1 VANIFK
7 KYWGRYNTAV
17 IVYVILIIIF
27 FGVSIAFPLFRSPRN
42 LSNILVQIAPLAI
55 LSIGQAIALIGGGV
69 DLTVGTVVSL
79 TTVLAAN
86 FMGQGPFGVLAT
98 IIFIFVVA
106 IAIGFINGFICNETK
121 IPPLIVTLSTSTI
134 IQGILL
140 AYRMSPGGS
149 VPKAISSFIN
159 YKLGIVTVSTI
170 ILAFLYI
177 LFITIMSRTSFGV
190 HVYAI
195 GGNPE
200 FARMAGINVKRVR
213 IVSYII
219 SACLAA
225 VAGFVISARIG
236 TGIPNVGSPF
246 LMDSLTAVIIGG
258 ASFAGGQG
266 FVAGTLA
273 GAIMVS
279 IISNAL
285 NIASVSPFYQYI
297 VKGAILLLAM
307 IINSRK
313 K

>member
-1 VANIFK
+1 MANIFK
-7 KYWGRYNTAV
+7 KYWGRYNSV
-17 IVYVILIIIF
+17 IVVYVLLLIIF
-27 FGVSIAFPLFRSPRN
+27 FGVSIAFPLLKSPRN
-42 LSNILVQIAPLAI
+42 LSNILIQIAPLAI
-55 LSIGQAIALIGGGV
+55 LSIGQTIALIGGGV
-69 DLTVGTVVSL
+69 DLTVGSVVSL
-79 TTVLAAN
+79 TTVLVAN
-86 FMGQGPFGVLAT
+86 FMDQGSFGVLAT
-98 IIFIFVVA
+98 IIFIFIVA

-134 IQGILL
+134 LQGIIL

-149 VPKAISSFIN
+149 VPKVISGFIN
-159 YKLGIVTVSTI
+159 YKFGIFTVSAV
-170 ILAFLYI
+170 ILVLLYI
-177 LFITIMSRTSFGV
+177 VFITIMSRTSFGV

-195 GGNPE
+195 GGSPE
-200 FARMAGINVKRVR
+200 FARMAGVNVKRVR
-213 IVSYII
+213 IMSYII

-225 VAGFVISARIG
+225 VAGFVVSARIS
-236 TGIPNVGSPF
+236 TGIPNIGTPF

-266 FVAGTLA
+266 FIAGTLA

-285 NIASVSPFYQYI
+285 NIAGVSPFYQYI
-297 VKGAILLLAM
+297 VKGVILLMAM

>member
-1 VANIFK
+1 MANIFK
-7 KYWGRYNTAV
+7 KYWGRYNSV
-17 IVYVILIIIF
+17 IVVYIILLIIF
-27 FGVSIAFPLFRSPRN
+27 FGVSIAFPLFKSSRN
-42 LSNILVQIAPLAI
+42 LTNILVQIAPLAI
-55 LSIGQAIALIGGGV
+55 LSIGQTIALIGGGV

-79 TTVLAAN
+79 TTVLLAN

-98 IIFIFVVA
+98 IIFIFIVA
-106 IAIGFINGFICNETK
+106 IVIGFINGFICNETK

-134 IQGILL
+134 LQGVIL

-149 VPKAISSFIN
+149 VPKVISSFIN
-159 YKLGIVTVSTI
+159 YPFGIFTVSAV
-170 ILAFLYI
+170 ILALLYVV
-177 LFITIMSRTSFGV
+177 FITVMSRTSFGV

-195 GGNPE
+195 GGSPE
-200 FARMAGINVKRVR
+200 FARMAGVNVKRVR
-213 IVSYII
+213 IISYII
-219 SACLAA
+219 SACLAV
-225 VAGFVISARIG
+225 VAGFVVSARIG
-236 TGIPNVGSPF
+236 TGIPNIGTPF

-266 FVAGTLA
+266 FIAGTLA

-297 VKGAILLLAM
+297 VKGVILLVAM